1 MEPITFPTTVAEFV
15 TYQGADINKKLDENG
30 REAAETAIE
39 LFNLS
44 YASGLNGCQC
54 AASTVDE
61 CIAKGVFSP
70 PKTTTD
76 RQFLESLVFWNNLA
90 YCQGCRDRGARS

>member
-1 MEPITFPTTVAEFV
+1 MGPITFPTTVAEFV
-15 TYQGADINKKLDENG
+15 TFQEACINRALGESERKV
-30 REAAETAIE
+30 AETAIG

-70 PKTTTD
+70 PKTTED
-76 RQFLESLVFWNNLA
+76 RQFLESLVFWNKLA
-90 YCQGCRDRGARS
+90 YRQGCRDRGARS